1 MGSNNK
7 YDLEERTYQFAKDIR
22 LFIKHVPKTLTNVD
36 DCKQLGRSSG
46 SVGANYIE
54 ANEAVSR
61 KDFIYRIKIC
71 RKEIKESRLFL
82 KLFDTGM
89 ENDEPKHQL
98 INEAIELEKIFGAII
113 RNSSD

>member
-1 MGSNNK
+1 MGSDNK
-7 YDLEERTYQFAKDIR
+7 YDLEERTYKFAKDIR
-22 LFIKHVPKTLTNVD
+22 SFIKHVPKTLTNVD
-36 DCKQLGRSSG
+36 DCKQLGRASG

-82 KLFDTGM
+82 KLIDTGL
-89 ENDEPKHQL
+89 EKDVPKQNL

>member
-1 MGSNNK
+1 MGSGNK

-82 KLFDTGM
+82 KLIDTGI
-89 ENDEPKHQL
+89 EKDEPKHRL

>member
-1 MGSNNK
+1 MGSDNK
-7 YDLEERTYQFAKDIR
+7 YDLEERTYRFAKDIR
-22 LFIKHVPKTLTNVD
+22 SFIKLVPKTLTNVD

-71 RKEIKESRLFL
+71 RKEIKESRFFL
-82 KLFDTGM
+82 KLIDTGKGNN
-89 ENDEPKHQL
+89 ETKLQL